1 MSETAKIEQL
11 LSAWIDYIY
20 LEDLS
25 NASVDALTPWG
36 QNTWDKGVSLVGDN
50 LLLSKSLFQELKEQ
64 YFSDSARQNQ
74 SETKLALAFPQ
85 IYQVSKK
92 QRQFSPL
99 FTIDVSSIFVGKYLR
114 RGWDLTESN
123 FFPVLPNLMEL
134 YRLDEEEVETLVTK
148 EGLKVFLETT
158 FKHPFSTLQDFLE
171 LVELPFSS
179 LSLKRSPYLL
189 RFDFVPANYNLKKDL
204 QKISSQSQAS
214 WAFPSHPAYE
224 YLFGQPPSPRH
235 EVLFLGA
242 FPTAPPNQDQA
253 MALKHQRENSLTAVI
268 GPPGNG
274 KTTLLLHEIAIS
286 VVERGYQ
293 LASTGFDESNLTF
306 ITSTNNRAVNNV
318 LERLAARFCADR
330 FYLVGGRNELIEKQV
345 IPKLQAALDW
355 LNSETFNGSEWSS
368 ASSKLLAGVEEL
380 QQQLELEREKELQ
393 RERELATQ
401 EQLKSEL
408 VALNQQ
414 IEASATSPNTNLPD
428 YSQYPRDAYEQ
439 ILPHLEKAV
448 RSLARTDYS
457 QVKTQNQAWW
467 QRIRYFLLKLWQEI
481 TKTST
486 RHILKRLH
494 QAIYAPLTA
503 TLATPFPFQLPLTRE
518 SLEAA
523 RVRVALQLEEVIAT
537 QAQQSSRVFE
547 LSRERRPTPLISDRH
562 SVASLQQQREELTE
576 RLKQIEQQ
584 LASYPTEDF
593 YTRFPREYH
602 QEQQRLFE
610 LSWQFLQLEAVRR
623 KDEVIVSLRTYIDV
637 INNAEWDYEARRK
650 FATSWSKILRDV
662 SLIFP
667 VWASTLQSIRNLL
680 PYPDSGCI
688 NRLIVDEASMI
699 PLHQLFPALV
709 RCNRAMIVG
718 DPLQLEPIVPFNRSI
733 IEQYHF
739 SAFVERGLTDTD
751 YERYSPTAIET
762 ATAYHRAAGASGE
775 SEKVG
780 KGIILTE
787 HHRCVPPIITF
798 SDRLCRYNLD
808 IKTPEKKSKLG
819 SNLIAYHVE
828 GNYDKHTNPQEI
840 EAIRSLVKYLLES
853 GYSVS
858 SSNNDNAVGVISPY
872 RAQADALCSC
882 LQKSYP
888 DLTSDSI
895 GTVHTFQGGQKSVI
909 IFSTRQ
915 CRTTDSF
922 WLINRRP
929 NLLNVAVSRAREL
942 FILVGNL
949 ELLKQ
954 SGGYTRMLVEHIQKS
969 GEIRQLP

>member
-1 MSETAKIEQL
+1 MSETAKSKQL

-25 NASVDALTPWG
+25 NASVDAVTPKG
-36 QNTWDKGVSLVGDN
+36 QNIWFKGISLIGDN

-64 YFSDSARQNQ
+64 YFSKDAQKT
-74 SETKLALAFPQ
+74 EPEIKLALAFPQ
-85 IYQVSKK
+85 IYLVQKK
-92 QRQFSPL
+92 QRQFRPL
-99 FTIDVSSIFVGKYLR
+99 FTIDVSSIFLGR
-114 RGWDLTESN
+114 FRSRGWDLTEYN
-123 FFPVLPNLMEL
+123 FQPVIPNLMEL
-134 YRLDEEEVETLVTK
+134 YRLDEEEVENLVTK

-158 FKHPFSTLQDFLE
+158 FKHSFSTLQDFLE
-171 LVELPFSS
+171 LIELPSSS
-179 LSLKRSPYLL
+179 LPLKHSPYLL
-189 RFDFVPANYNLKKDL
+189 RFDFVPANNNLKKDL
-204 QKISSQSQAS
+204 QKISSQSWAS

-224 YLFGQPPSPRH
+224 YLFGQPTSPRH
-235 EVLFLGA
+235 EVLFFGA
-242 FPTAPPNQDQA
+242 FPTVPPNQDQA
-253 MALKHQRENSLTAVI
+253 LALKHQSENSLTAVI

-274 KTTLLLHEIAIS
+274 KTTLLLHEIALS
-286 VVERGYQ
+286 VVERGYR
-293 LASTGFDESNLTF
+293 LASTAFDESNLTF
-306 ITSTNNRAVNNV
+306 VTSTNNRAVDHV
-318 LERLAARFCADR
+318 IERLAARFSAAR

-345 IPKLQAALDW
+345 IPKLQAAIDW
-355 LNSETFNGSEWSS
+355 LNSETFNVSEWSQT
-368 ASSKLLAGVEEL
+368 SSKLVAGVEEL
-380 QQQLELEREKELQ
+380 QQQLELDRERELQ
-393 RERELATQ
+393 REQELATK

-414 IEASATSPNTNLPD
+414 IESRATSPNNNLPD

-448 RSLARTDYS
+448 RSLTHTDYS
-457 QVKTQNQAWW
+457 QVKTQNLSWW
-467 QRIRYFLLKLWQEI
+467 QRLWYFLLKLWQEI
-481 TKTST
+481 TQTST

-494 QAIYAPLTA
+494 QAIHAPLTA
-503 TLATPFPFQLPLTRE
+503 TLATPFPFQLPLTRK
-518 SLEAA
+518 SLKAA
-523 RVRVALQLEEVIAT
+523 RVQVALQLEEASVT
-537 QAQQSSRVFE
+537 QGQQSSSVLE
-547 LSRERRPTPLISDRH
+547 LSQERRPTPPISDTMP
-562 SVASLQQQREELTE
+562 VEPLQQQREELTE

-637 INNAEWDYEARRK
+637 INAEWDYEARRQ
-650 FATSWSKILRDV
+650 FATSWSSILRDV

-667 VWASTLQSIRNLL
+667 VFASTLQSIRNLL

-709 RCNRAMIVG
+709 RCNKAMIVG
-718 DPLQLEPIVPFNRSI
+718 DPLQLEPIVPFNRTI

-739 SAFVERGLTDTD
+739 SAFAERGLTDTD

-762 ATAYHRAAGASGE
+762 ATAYHRAAGVSSE
-775 SEKVG
+775 SKKVG

-808 IKTPEKKSKLG
+808 IKTPEKESKLG

-858 SSNNDNAVGVISPY
+858 SSNDDNAVGVISPY
-872 RAQADALCSC
+872 RAQADALCLC

-888 DLTSDSI
+888 DLTSNNI

-909 IFSTRQ
+909 ILSTRQ

-922 WLINRRP
+922 WFINRRP